1 MNSSVSFFFYRNKSY
16 NENKIKLWHMYTVCQ
31 LLIKKKQSRQACTNE
46 FPKDN
51 VDVIN
56 GQ

>member
-1 MNSSVSFFFYRNKSY
+1 MTYVHGLSTFD
-16 NENKIKLWHMYTVCQ
+16 
-31 LLIKKKQSRQACTNE
+31 KKKQSRQACTNE

-56 GQ
+56 GQQVVPELLLFLLSFVKRTKKAT